1 MAYFGESSNLF
12 YDRTCNN
19 EVIKMQRLS
28 PEHLQNMVGVEYV
41 LLHVQVRLRIGVEGQ
56 TQTMALYP
64 LTQLSKCTSQN
75 LIFLVLFLS
84 E

>member
-41 LLHVQVRLRIGVEGQ
+41 LLHVQVGKSGDRNQVSNYVCHHYSAFMSQ
-56 TQTMALYP
+56 VH
-64 LTQLSKCTSQN
+64 QLKC
-75 LIFLVLFLS
+75 F
-84 E
+84 

>member
-41 LLHVQVRLRIGVEGQ
+41 LLHVQVRQWIEVECL
-56 TQTMALYP
+56 TMALK
-64 LTQLSKCTSQN
+64 QL
-75 LIFLVLFLS
+75 
-84 E
+84 

>member
-41 LLHVQVRLRIGVEGQ
+41 LLHVQVKVEVGIKCKIMGQ
-56 TQTMALYP
+56 YLQHIHV
-64 LTQLSKCTSQN
+64 TSTFIQ
-75 LIFLVLFLS
+75 ICCF
-84 E
+84 

>member
-41 LLHVQVRLRIGVEGQ
+41 LLHVQVKAVIEINRMSILFQLLRTRSFFIRDG
-56 TQTMALYP
+56 L
-64 LTQLSKCTSQN
+64 
-75 LIFLVLFLS
+75 
-84 E
+84 

>member
-41 LLHVQVRLRIGVEGQ
+41 LLHVQVRLAIGIECL
-56 TQTMALYP
+56 TMALDP
-64 LTQLSKCTSQN
+64 LKQLKKCTSQ
-75 LIFLVLFLS
+75 I
-84 E
+84 

>member
-41 LLHVQVRLRIGVEGQ
+41 LLHVQVKVEIGI
-56 TQTMALYP
+56 
-64 LTQLSKCTSQN
+64 KCEIVAVNIFQQIYMSQ
-75 LIFLVLFLS
+75 VHLF
-84 E
+84 EFVA

>member
-41 LLHVQVRLRIGVEGQ
+41 LLHVQVRLAIELNV
-56 TQTMALYP
+56 
-64 LTQLSKCTSQN
+64 
-75 LIFLVLFLS
+75 
-84 E
+84 

>member
-41 LLHVQVRLRIGVEGQ
+41 LLHVQVWLAIGIEGL
-56 TQTMALYP
+56 TLALYP
-64 LTQLSKCTSQN
+64 LKQL
-75 LIFLVLFLS
+75 
-84 E
+84 